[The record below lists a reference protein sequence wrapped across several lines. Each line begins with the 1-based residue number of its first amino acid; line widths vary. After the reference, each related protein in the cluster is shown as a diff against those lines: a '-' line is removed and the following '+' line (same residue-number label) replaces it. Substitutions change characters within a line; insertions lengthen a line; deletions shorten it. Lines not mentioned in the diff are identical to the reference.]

1 MGFTYVEVTVY
12 NPADLSKW
20 RKVELLVDSGVLFTA
35 IPRDLLEGLG
45 LRAVA
50 RRKLRVF
57 GGDIIEREM
66 SGAVVEYE
74 GKRAVV
80 PVIFG
85 DPEDISVLGAT
96 ALESLGYQLDPVTKE
111 LKPIELLMLS

>member
-1 MGFTYVEVTVY
+1 MR
-12 NPADLSKW
+12 SI
-20 RKVELLVDSGVLFTA
+20 KVELLVDSGALFTA
-35 IPRDLLEGLG
+35 IPRAMREGLG
-45 LRAVA
+45 LRLVA

-57 GGDIIEREM
+57 GGDIIERDM

-85 DPEDISVLGAT
+85 DPEDTPVLGAT
-96 ALESLGYQLDPVTKE
+96 ALESLGYQLDPITKK
-111 LKPIELLMLS
+111 LKPIELLMV